1 MSESSYLPKTLTTPP
16 KTPPP
21 PPSSSSNIPSEDS
34 LDYSQICGLELDPSG
49 QILNLNSSPPPKSPP
64 NLLPHLAESSSA
76 EDEEDGFPLANDES
90 EEVSDLDSDV
100 VIYSSSTLER
110 RRKWT
115 RPAMLLAL
123 LALLALAIALGVTS
137 NNRGANTATILSS
150 STKAKD
156 KAPPA
161 PKPASPPKK
170 EGSDDTEALLT
181 PYPTDNVGGMTK
193 SNMPTVVG
201 TVTVSTEV
209 SAPPTVADRIVSPT
223 APTWRG

>member
-21 PPSSSSNIPSEDS
+21 PPSSSIPSEDS
-34 LDYSQICGLELDPSG
+34 LDYSLCCGLELDPSG
-49 QILNLNSSPPPKSPP
+49 QILNLNNSSPPPKSPP
-64 NLLPHLAESSSA
+64 NLLPHLAQSSSA
-76 EDEEDGFPLANDES
+76 EDDEDGFPLATANDES

-100 VIYSSSTLER
+100 VIYSSTRSEQR

-123 LALLALAIALGVTS
+123 LALLALAIALGVSS
-137 NNRGANTATILSS
+137 NNRSNTATILSS

-156 KAPPA
+156 KVPA

-170 EGSDDTEALLT
+170 KGSDDTEALLT
-181 PYPTDNVGGMTK
+181 PYPTDNNVGGMTK
-193 SNMPTVVG
+193 SNMPTVGG
-201 TVTVSTEV
+201 TATVSTEV
-209 SAPPTVADRIVSPT
+209 SAPPTVADRIES
-223 APTWRG
+223 PTWRG